1 MAETNDIDQMI
12 AIARC
17 MRNGIYVE
25 PVAQTTG
32 KRPPCK
38 IQVTKAGV
46 TKMGE
51 KTYRQDNGELNDKII
66 ELYTHYA
73 KQLKK

>member
-12 AIARC
+12 AIAKC

-25 PVAQTTG
+25 PVAQSAG
-32 KRPPCK
+32 RYPKCK
-38 IQVTKAGV
+38 IQVTKADKV
-46 TKMGE
+46 TLGKQ
-51 KTYRQDNGELNDKII
+51 TYDQKNGELNKKIV

-73 KQLKK
+73 KQL